1 MKTKSVVLAVLF
13 AVLCICVIGAGMLA
27 IRYTQG
33 TSNEG
38 DWLLVLILTAIAI
51 LSLVII
57 RRLY

>member
-1 MKTKSVVLAVLF
+1 MKTKSVVLVVLF
-13 AVLCICVIGAGMLA
+13 AILCICVIGAGMLA

-51 LSLVII
+51 LTLVII